1 MLNNFVNCSFFS
13 NFANRLIVMKQERQY
28 KIVYC
33 TPSLYMAGGV
43 ERVLTLKANYFAD
56 IYGYDITI
64 ITTDGMQKPFFFPLS
79 ERVRVVNLDIN
90 FDEMWHRSFLSRLCL
105 YIIKERKFKKQ
116 LSKELYRIK
125 PDFTISLLRREIN
138 FLTDIHDG
146 SKKIGEIHINRAHY
160 RNFTPNRSNPV
171 KALFSKYWMSGLVKK
186 VRQLDRFVVLTEYD
200 RQAWQ
205 EIPRVD
211 VIPNPLPF
219 YPRIISSIRKK
230 RVISVGRYFDEK
242 GYDLLLQSWSL
253 VEKAN
258 PEWELIIFGEG
269 NRPYYERI
277 AASLGLDLNRCIL
290 NDSISD
296 VEKEYLQS
304 SVFVC
309 TSRFEG
315 FGMGIIE
322 AMACGLP
329 VVAFDCLWGPRSII
343 TDGEDGLLVEN
354 GNIGKMAETLNSLL
368 QDPYK
373 IEIMGKHARENVQ
386 RFNIDVIAE
395 KWKKLFE
402 CL

>member
-1 MLNNFVNCSFFS
+1 
-13 NFANRLIVMKQERQY
+13 MKQERQY

>member
-1 MLNNFVNCSFFS
+1 MLSK
-13 NFANRLIVMKQERQY
+13 RY

-56 IYGYDITI
+56 IYGYDVTI
-64 ITTDGMQKPFFFPLS
+64 ITTDGNDKPNFFPLS
-79 ERVRVVNLDIN
+79 QSVKVLNLDIN
-90 FDEMWHRSFLSRLCL
+90 FEEMWHRSFLKRLCL
-105 YIIKERKFKKQ
+105 FIPKEKQFKKK
-116 LSKELYRIK
+116 LTEELYRIR
-125 PDFTISLLRREIN
+125 PDITISLLRREIN

-160 RNFTPNRSNPV
+160 RNFTPNRSNPF
-171 KALFSKYWMSGLVKK
+171 KAIFARYWKHGLVEKLK
-186 VRQLDRFVVLTEYD
+186 RLDRFVVLTEYD

-219 YPRIISSIRKK
+219 YPDQVPSVRRQRIIA
-230 RVISVGRYFDEK
+230 VGRYFDEK
-242 GYDLLLQSWSL
+242 GYDMLLKAWAI
-253 VEKAN
+253 VEKISDD
-258 PEWELIIFGEG
+258 WELDVYGDG
-269 NRPYYERI
+269 NKPYYEKI
-277 AASLGLDLNRCIL
+277 AASLNLDKKRCRL

-296 VEKEYLQS
+296 VQKEYLDS
-304 SVFVC
+304 SLFVC

-315 FGMGIIE
+315 FGMGIVE

-354 GNIGKMAETLNSLL
+354 GNIERMADTILSLINH
-368 QDPYK
+368 PER
-373 IEIMGKHARENVQ
+373 ISEMGMNARRNVQ
-386 RFNIDVIAE
+386 RFNIDAVAQ
-395 KWKKLFE
+395 KWKRLFDS
-402 CL
+402 L

>member
-1 MLNNFVNCSFFS
+1 MCMLSK
-13 NFANRLIVMKQERQY
+13 RY

-56 IYGYDITI
+56 IYGYDVTI
-64 ITTDGMQKPFFFPLS
+64 ITTDGNDRPNFFPLS
-79 ERVRVVNLDIN
+79 KSVKILNLDIN
-90 FDEMWHRSFLSRLCL
+90 FEEMWHRSFLNRLCL
-105 YIIKERKFKKQ
+105 YIPKEKRFKKR
-116 LSKELYRIK
+116 LAEELYRIR
-125 PDFTISLLRREIN
+125 PDITISLLRREIN

-160 RNFTPNRSNPV
+160 RNFTPNRSNPF
-171 KALFSKYWMSGLVKK
+171 KAIFASYWKHGLVEKLK
-186 VRQLDRFVVLTEYD
+186 RLDRFVVLTEYD

-219 YPRIISSIRKK
+219 YPDQVPAVRRQQIIA
-230 RVISVGRYFDEK
+230 VGRYFDEK
-242 GYDLLLQSWSL
+242 GYDMLLKAWAI
-253 VEKAN
+253 VERACDD
-258 PEWELIIFGEG
+258 WELDIYGDG
-269 NRPYYERI
+269 NKPYYEKI
-277 AASLGLDLNRCIL
+277 AASLNLDKKRCRL

-296 VEKEYLQS
+296 VQKEYLNS
-304 SVFVC
+304 SLFVC

-315 FGMGIIE
+315 FGMGIVE

-354 GNIGKMAETLNSLL
+354 GNIEKMAETILSLINH
-368 QDPYK
+368 QEK
-373 IEIMGKHARENVQ
+373 ISEMGMNARRNVQ
-386 RFNIDVIAE
+386 RFNIDAVAN
-395 KWKKLFE
+395 KWKRLFDS
-402 CL
+402 L